1 MGLYTFR
8 VDGGA
13 RELFRPVSPTS
24 TNLQPVMRAAR
35 FVEEEVTAKGG
46 ALVLDADASYQDLQ
60 LGFFTGLPDERLVR
74 LRWPDFRE
82 RLEQTR
88 PEYLVRFDEGALVR
102 EPGVALEGR
111 TLTVGGVTYEEL
123 EGFSPPVHVYRRR

>member
-1 MGLYTFR
+1 
-8 VDGGA
+8 
-13 RELFRPVSPTS
+13 
-24 TNLQPVMRAAR
+24 
-35 FVEEEVTAKGG
+35 
-46 ALVLDADASYQDLQ
+46 VLDADASYQDLQ

-102 EPGVALEGR
+102 EPGAKLEGR
-111 TLTVGGVTYEEL
+111 TLTLGGMAYEEL
-123 EGFSPPVHVYRRR
+123 EGFAPPVHVYRRR